1 MVYNAAYKMALP
13 SRKTLL
19 PVYFDI
25 KPPFRKRN
33 KPLTLGLIMPSQ
45 FIDMDKRNFL
55 RFEYLFVI
63 RYCFRCLDKDEL
75 IF

>member
-1 MVYNAAYKMALP
+1 MGYNVAYKMTLP
-13 SRKTLL
+13 SRRALL
-19 PVYFDI
+19 PLRFEI
-25 KPPFRKRN
+25 KPPFRKIN
-33 KPLTLGLIMPSQ
+33 KPLTLGLIIPGQ